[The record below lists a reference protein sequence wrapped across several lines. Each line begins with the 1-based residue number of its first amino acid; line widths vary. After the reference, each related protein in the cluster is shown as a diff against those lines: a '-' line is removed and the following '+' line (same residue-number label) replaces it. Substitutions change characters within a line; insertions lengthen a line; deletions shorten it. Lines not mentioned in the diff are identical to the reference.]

1 MSSDSAA
8 FSEHVNDQ
16 KNDHPADS
24 SHRQPS
30 EQLSNPT
37 VRTLYQSSLPDVSAG
52 SYVKIENGNIRLV
65 NAWVSL
71 CDGSSHEAKFYD
83 FRTTSP
89 SHPVF
94 FARHVFKL
102 RQIMI
107 LYIKRLDILPWGS
120 SPSGDKLTTDGKLF
134 KLNLLIKKNMQL
146 WHMTCFIPFAGYSGC
161 PATLQKRNSHV

>member
-37 VRTLYQSSLPDVSAG
+37 VRMLYQSSLPDVSAG

-65 NAWVSL
+65 NA
-71 CDGSSHEAKFYD
+71 
-83 FRTTSP
+83 
-89 SHPVF
+89 
-94 FARHVFKL
+94 
-102 RQIMI
+102 
-107 LYIKRLDILPWGS
+107 
-120 SPSGDKLTTDGKLF
+120 
-134 KLNLLIKKNMQL
+134 
-146 WHMTCFIPFAGYSGC
+146 
-161 PATLQKRNSHV
+161 